1 MKRIIY
7 LLPFLFYGVQPYNQ
21 TTKHLKE
28 NSVDPIHT
36 EQFKIE
42 TDTMILNYTSQKLI
56 EEVKELERLEKR
68 KRRRELQLQI
78 KKEKDK
84 LRDKEII
91 RQIEIDLH
99 NFDNRGL

>member
-1 MKRIIY
+1 MKRMIY

-21 TTKHLKE
+21 TTKHLE
-28 NSVDPIHT
+28 GSSSDSIHI

-56 EEVKELERLEKR
+56 EEVKELEGLEKR
-68 KRRRELQLQI
+68 KRELQLQI
-78 KKEKDK
+78 RREKDK
-84 LRDKEII
+84 LRDKETIK
-91 RQIEIDLH
+91 QIKIDLY

>member
-21 TTKHLKE
+21 TTKYFKE
-28 NSVDPIHT
+28 NSVDSIHM
-36 EQFKIE
+36 EQFTIE

-56 EEVKELERLEKR
+56 EEVKELEGLEKR
-68 KRRRELQLQI
+68 KRELQLQI
-78 KKEKDK
+78 RREKDR
-84 LRDKEII
+84 LRDKETLK
-91 RQIEIDLH
+91 QIKIDLY

>member
-1 MKRIIY
+1 MKRMIY

-28 NSVDPIHT
+28 DSSDSIHM

-56 EEVKELERLEKR
+56 EEVKELEGLEKR
-68 KRRRELQLQI
+68 KRELQLQI
-78 KKEKDK
+78 RREKDK
-84 LRDKEII
+84 LRDKETLK
-91 RQIEIDLH
+91 QIKIDLH

>member
-1 MKRIIY
+1 MKRMIY

-28 NSVDPIHT
+28 DSVDSIHM

-56 EEVKELERLEKR
+56 EEVKELEGLEKR
-68 KRRRELQLQI
+68 KRELQLQI
-78 KKEKDK
+78 RREKDK
-84 LRDKEII
+84 LRDKETIK
-91 RQIEIDLH
+91 QIKIDLY

>member
-21 TTKHLKE
+21 TTKHLE
-28 NSVDPIHT
+28 ESSSDSIHI

-56 EEVKELERLEKR
+56 EEVKELEGLEKR
-68 KRRRELQLQI
+68 KRELQLQI
-78 KKEKDK
+78 RREKDK
-84 LRDKEII
+84 LRDKETLK
-91 RQIEIDLH
+91 QIKIDLF

>member
-1 MKRIIY
+1 MKRMIY

-28 NSVDPIHT
+28 DSSDSIHM

-56 EEVKELERLEKR
+56 EEVKELEGLEKR
-68 KRRRELQLQI
+68 KRELQLQI
-78 KKEKDK
+78 RREKDK
-84 LRDKEII
+84 LRDKETIK
-91 RQIEIDLH
+91 QIKIDLY

>member
-28 NSVDPIHT
+28 SSVDSIHT

-56 EEVKELERLEKR
+56 EEVKELEGLEKR
-68 KRRRELQLQI
+68 KRELQLQI
-78 KKEKDK
+78 RREKDK
-84 LRDKEII
+84 LREKETIK
-91 RQIEIDLH
+91 QIKIDLY

>member
-1 MKRIIY
+1 MKRMIY

-28 NSVDPIHT
+28 DSSDSIHM

-56 EEVKELERLEKR
+56 EEVKELEGLEKR
-68 KRRRELQLQI
+68 KRELQLQI
-78 KKEKDK
+78 RREKDK
-84 LRDKEII
+84 LRDKETLK
-91 RQIEIDLH
+91 QIKIDLY

>member
-1 MKRIIY
+1 MKRMIY

-28 NSVDPIHT
+28 DSSDSIHM

-56 EEVKELERLEKR
+56 EEVKELEGLEKR
-68 KRRRELQLQI
+68 KRELQLQI
-78 KKEKDK
+78 RREKDK
-84 LRDKEII
+84 LRDKETI

-99 NFDNRGL
+99 NFNNRGL

>member
-1 MKRIIY
+1 MKRMIY

-21 TTKHLKE
+21 TTKHLEE
-28 NSVDPIHT
+28 NSADSIHM

-56 EEVKELERLEKR
+56 EEVKELEGLEKR
-68 KRRRELQLQI
+68 KRELQLQI
-78 KKEKDK
+78 RREKDK
-84 LRDKEII
+84 LRDKETLK
-91 RQIEIDLH
+91 QIKIDLY

>member
-28 NSVDPIHT
+28 NSLDSIYV
-36 EQFKIE
+36 EQFTIE

-56 EEVKELERLEKR
+56 EEVKELEGLEKR
-68 KRRRELQLQI
+68 KRELQLQI
-78 KKEKDK
+78 RREKDR
-84 LRDKEII
+84 LRDKETLK
-91 RQIEIDLH
+91 QIKIDLY